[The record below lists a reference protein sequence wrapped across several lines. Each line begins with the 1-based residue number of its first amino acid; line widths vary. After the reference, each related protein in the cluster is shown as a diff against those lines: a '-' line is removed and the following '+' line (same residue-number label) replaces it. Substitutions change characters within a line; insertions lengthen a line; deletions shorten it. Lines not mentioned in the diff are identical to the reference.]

1 MSPRGVVALV
11 ALAALASLPACAT
24 TVEVGAGHA
33 AIALD
38 SDGRFSRLD
47 EGESIVSASAR
58 VDDFDLRQQTQGGT
72 FTAISA
78 DGVPL
83 VVGDPIVSYTLAP
96 DELVALDRE
105 VGADGVQP
113 LVARIV
119 QSTIAGVL
127 SRYRWDALDPAAVRA
142 AQAEIITRATA
153 ALRPYHIALDSVEL
167 KGIVARLPALAHTVT
182 ATAIWEQRAAEAK
195 TLVEVARQRADSLR
209 ARADG
214 VAAANERIAPTLDA
228 PVLAAKRDE
237 AWAKLIASPNTT
249 VKVTPDSSS
258 TTLEV
263 SP

>member
-1 MSPRGVVALV
+1 MSPRVLV

-33 AIALD
+33 AVALD
-38 SDGRFSRLD
+38 GDGRFTRLD
-47 EGESIVSASAR
+47 EGESIVAATAR

-96 DELVALDRE
+96 DELVALDRA
-105 VGADGVQP
+105 VGGDGVQP
-113 LVARIV
+113 LVARVV
-119 QSTIAGVL
+119 QSTIGSVL
-127 SRYRWDALDPAAVRA
+127 SGYRWDALDPATLRA
-142 AQAEIITRATA
+142 AQAAIIARAAA

-167 KGIVARLPALAHTVT
+167 KGIFARLPALAHAVT
-182 ATAIWEQRAAEAK
+182 STAVWEQRAAEAK

-214 VAAANERIAPTLDA
+214 VAAANARIAPTLDA

-237 AWAKLIASPNTT
+237 AWARLLASPNTS
-249 VKVTPDSSS
+249 VKITPDSATGLA

-263 SP
+263 TP